1 MSNDLTSLFLQ
12 KPRTVT
18 KGGANYG
25 TPYKRDE
32 TPIGEHLAPGE
43 VPNSLRKT
51 FRHHPEIEA
60 LSFLPDSNAFTR
72 LQNDIATH
80 GIQVP
85 IVLWRTQRETTDGR
99 TVTEY
104 FIVDGY
110 LRMAVAEELDLTIE
124 DIPWIVNEDIQTLE
138 DALNTAA
145 RLKMHR
151 AHYNECEHK
160 YMIGL
165 RYLQEKRRVGA
176 PLGSKNALRRP
187 DEKNDESILD
197 NVQNDSENN
206 GDNLSPLFSVEQQR
220 TYDFI
225 ARELNLSGRTILR
238 YANVAEQIEIAVA
251 EIQKRWKVS
260 RGRAI
265 RCCTQIHVVKKIG
278 NQELDARPVTA
289 ADWGRL
295 DLQPGC
301 FDRFPLVLDSQ
312 SWVSGKDKLHYHDE
326 REEAIVAAVR
336 ELVTPPRMRPDVV
349 DAEIVRTQ
357 LNISHDKD
365 KDTVTR
371 TYTITRNAL
380 DDRMEGLIREKT
392 REELMQDPEFCAWY
406 ENKRQEAIQR
416 SINLALTSP
425 DRNRRISALK
435 FLAMENC
442 PLPTDEL
449 DPRIEAMLRP
459 KFHPEPITGRVPNPR
474 DVFPMEPEWRPVIE
488 ASQECDSALRAY
500 RDSLVALE
508 ETFRKLVSALRVAD
522 DLWTRGKIKELSS
535 WQDPGAKR
543 MKETFLELAKILADT
558 NVNHQAL
565 VVNRDPTI
573 HARIKALAIEAYDT
587 FAEPCSD
594 IAREINISTRYA
606 SHKKRPLSGS
616 DSGSTNA

>member
-1 MSNDLTSLFLQ
+1 MPVWNISRSGLLLRKVNRHVKETSSERIVRNLSAMEKVDMSNDLTSLFLQ

-32 TPIGEHLAPGE
+32 TPIGERLAPGE

-110 LRMAVAEELDLTIE
+110 LRMAVAEELQLTIE

-138 DALNTAA
+138 DALNTAT

-151 AHYNECEHK
+151 AHYNECERK

-165 RYLQEKRRVGA
+165 RYIQEKKRVGA
-176 PLGSKNALRRP
+176 PLGSKNALRSPDKEP
-187 DEKNDESILD
+187 DETALDGEQIETKN
-197 NVQNDSENN
+197 NVAKMAT
-206 GDNLSPLFSVEQQR
+206 LFSEPGESEGQQR
-220 TYDFI
+220 TRDFLAQELGLGSRTI
-225 ARELNLSGRTILR
+225 ARH
-238 YANVAEQIEIAVA
+238 AQAAEQIEIAVA

-265 RCCTQIHVVKKIG
+265 RCCTQVHVVKKIG
-278 NQELDARPVTA
+278 NQELDARLVTA
-289 ADWGRL
+289 GDWARL

-336 ELVTPPRMRPDVV
+336 ELVTPPRMRPDVI
-349 DAEIVRTQ
+349 DAEIVTDTQ
-357 LNISHDKD
+357 L
-365 KDTVTR
+365 
-371 TYTITRNAL
+371 
-380 DDRMEGLIREKT
+380 G
-392 REELMQDPEFCAWY
+392 
-406 ENKRQEAIQR
+406 
-416 SINLALTSP
+416 TSK
-425 DRNRRISALK
+425 NSQ
-435 FLAMENC
+435 C
-442 PLPTDEL
+442 P
-449 DPRIEAMLRP
+449 
-459 KFHPEPITGRVPNPR
+459 
-474 DVFPMEPEWRPVIE
+474 
-488 ASQECDSALRAY
+488 
-500 RDSLVALE
+500 
-508 ETFRKLVSALRVAD
+508 
-522 DLWTRGKIKELSS
+522 
-535 WQDPGAKR
+535 
-543 MKETFLELAKILADT
+543 ADT
-558 NVNHQAL
+558 
-565 VVNRDPTI
+565 
-573 HARIKALAIEAYDT
+573 
-587 FAEPCSD
+587 
-594 IAREINISTRYA
+594 
-606 SHKKRPLSGS
+606 
-616 DSGSTNA
+616 